1 MKNARLSKTIVP
13 SIQPKMGAFLLKII
27 VQHIQNQNATK
38 ANCKASVIGIMGIA
52 SKPLVSK
59 LLSLPPYQSKIVLL

>member
-1 MKNARLSKTIVP
+1 
-13 SIQPKMGAFLLKII
+13 MGVFLLKII